1 MIGSFA
7 MCVKIGSSSKILVKN
22 NQFVERSSKA
32 ICINS
37 PFLVETSVVDLRVFD
52 EVLVYDSVKDVFK
65 FIKARELRVEIGTEA
80 EEGYS
85 FGTSKGDIFFDND
98 LKYWRKIVSAET
110 KMIVIVKDPDLK
122 QVSLTAEEVAML
134 FNEGKQ
140 VRLLGLQGV
149 SSEDFSDTNITSV
162 RVTSVEKTMSVFD
175 SVQLPSTGLYLPNSY
190 WNCAS
195 L

>member
-1 MIGSFA
+1 
-7 MCVKIGSSSKILVKN
+7 MCVKLGSSSKILVKS
-22 NQFVERSSKA
+22 NQFVERSAKA
-32 ICINS
+32 VCINS

-52 EVLVYDSVKDVFK
+52 EVLVYDSIKDVFK
-65 FIKARELRVEIGTEA
+65 FIKARELRVEIGSET

-98 LKYWRKIVSAET
+98 LKYWRKMVSAET
-110 KMIVIVKDPDLK
+110 KMLVLVKDPDLK
-122 QVSLTAEEVAML
+122 QASLTAEEVAML
-134 FNEGKQ
+134 FDEGKQ

-149 SSEDFSDTNITSV
+149 FSEDFSDVSMTSV
-162 RVTSVEKTMSVFD
+162 RVTSVEKTVSVFD
-175 SVQLPSTGLYLPNSY
+175 SVQLPSTDLYLPNSY